1 MLKEKTAHFRLTCVT
16 QRFTVKLTRISS
28 RPRLCRLLQSY
39 AVTLNPVF
47 KYTFLKFSRFRD
59 YVSKCKL
66 TSEFGR
72 DDFRAL
78 TVTVWL
84 YDLLWLATVVLL
96 SSLPRQA
103 HEESTTIKHNYN
115 QPCPCT
121 LQISIFKFFKTK
133 DGHYIV
139 SVNSW
144 FIQQRATARSE

>member
-1 MLKEKTAHFRLTCVT
+1 MLKEKTAHFRLTSVT
-16 QRFTVKLTRISS
+16 QRFTVKPNIISPEVMS
-28 RPRLCRLLQSY
+28 PATKLCSHGLL
-39 AVTLNPVF
+39 TLNPVF

-59 YVSKCKL
+59 YVSKCEL
-66 TSEFGR
+66 TPGFGR

-133 DGHYIV
+133 DGPFAKIILFH
-139 SVNSW
+139 
-144 FIQQRATARSE
+144 